1 MACYVGAVFCLI
13 AIAGSHDVI
22 LVSAVVVSFLAMIF
36 YERKD
41 RSAFEKQIHE
51 GKKRAGLW

>member
-1 MACYVGAVFCLI
+1 
-13 AIAGSHDVI
+13 
-22 LVSAVVVSFLAMIF
+22 VSFLAMIF

-51 GKKRAGLW
+51 EKKRAGLW